1 MTHTQRV
8 SELLDILKQKG
19 NASTKYLASILDV
32 SESTVRRDLD
42 FLASMNEDVERVHG
56 GAVLQTA
63 ERDLE
68 YMFELKQNVN
78 MSLKRRLAAE
88 IMNYIVD
95 GDRILLDSG
104 TTCLQIAANLHQR
117 SHLRVVTT
125 DIKTADEL
133 AKYPNIE
140 SIIIGGL
147 IRPGFYTVGE
157 TLALSMLDHFSVD
170 KTIMSADAVDL
181 QHGVSNFSMF
191 EVGVKQKAIEMAST
205 AILVADHT
213 KFGNSSFYRVA
224 QLKRFHVV
232 VTTKELDEE
241 TAQQVREMGIEL
253 VLA

>member
-1 MTHTQRV
+1 VTHAQRIN
-8 SELLDILKQKG
+8 ELLGVLKQQG
-19 NASTKYLASILDV
+19 NASTKYLARVLDV

-42 FLASMNEDVERVHG
+42 FLASMHEDVQRVHG
-56 GAVLQTA
+56 GAVLRTA

-78 MSLKRRLAAE
+78 TSLKRRLAAE
-88 IMNYIVD
+88 VMTYVAD
-95 GDRILLDSG
+95 SDRILLDSG
-104 TTCLQIAANLHQR
+104 TTCLQIASNLHRR

-125 DIKTADEL
+125 DIKIADEL
-133 AKYPNIE
+133 AKYANIE

-147 IRPGFYTVGE
+147 IRPGYYTVGE
-157 TLALSMLDHFSVD
+157 TLALSMLDRFSVD

-213 KFGNSSFYRVA
+213 KFGDSSFYRVA
-224 QLKRFHVV
+224 DLDRFHIVI
-232 VTTKELDEE
+232 TTRELDEKTVE
-241 TAQQVREMGIEL
+241 QIRDAGIEL